1 MADRFIADRFG
12 ESVEPVQFLG
22 RGEWSVCFSFCEHR
36 TQEQGTEKVIR
47 FGDHLED
54 FEKDRRAGSFAHPSL
69 PIPAV
74 TEIGE
79 AFGGHYAISQRVL
92 GSPINDLSH
101 QGWLAIL
108 PDLFAAVDEVRCVD
122 LSPTTGFGIWDA
134 HGDAPYQSWH
144 EFLVSAGDDARG
156 RRTDGWRERLGDSPT
171 GDGPFFEA
179 LRALEQLAAGCPEIR
194 SLVHSDLL
202 QSNVLVDHGK
212 ITGLLDW
219 GCSLYGDFLYDH
231 AWLAF
236 WAPWFGATRGID
248 FAAETKAHFGALGLD
263 DEFERRMRCCQIHI
277 GLDAQAYSAFTGR
290 WSDLAAV
297 AGRTLAL
304 VRS

>member
-1 MADRFIADRFG
+1 VNEEMANRFIADRFG
-12 ESVEPVQFLG
+12 ESVERVQFVG
-22 RGEWSVCFSFCEHR
+22 RGEWSACFSFRES
-36 TQEQGTEKVIR
+36 GTEKVIR
-47 FGDHLED
+47 FGNHLED

-69 PIPAV
+69 PVPAV

-92 GSPINDLSH
+92 GSPINELSNE
-101 QGWLAIL
+101 GWLAIL
-108 PDLFAAVDEVRCVD
+108 PELFAALDGVRCVD
-122 LSPTTGFGIWDA
+122 LSTTSGFGIWDA
-134 HGDAPYQSWH
+134 RGGAPYQSWH
-144 EFLVSAGDDARG
+144 EFLVAAGEDARG
-156 RRTDGWRERLGDSPT
+156 RRIHGWRDRLNASPT
-171 GDGPFFEA
+171 GAGPFLEA
-179 LRALEQLAAGCPEIR
+179 LRALEQVAGACPDIR

-212 ITGLLDW
+212 ITGMLDW

-236 WAPWFGATRGID
+236 WAPWFDATIGID
-248 FAAETKAHFGALGLD
+248 FAAETKAHLSGLGLAD
-263 DEFERRMRCCQIHI
+263 DFERRMLCCQLHI

-290 WSDLAAV
+290 WSDLAVV

-304 VRS
+304 ARS